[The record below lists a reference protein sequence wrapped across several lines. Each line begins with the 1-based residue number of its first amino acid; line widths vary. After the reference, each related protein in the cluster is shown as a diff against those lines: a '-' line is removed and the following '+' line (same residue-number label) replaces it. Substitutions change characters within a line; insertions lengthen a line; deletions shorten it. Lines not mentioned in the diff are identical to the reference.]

1 MAEIARPY
9 GVRRR
14 GDNHAHPSQ
23 ERGQPRLDLGVLVD
37 DQDLLADCLLGD
49 ARGHESDRNIVFLT
63 PVWPGPA
70 PNARGAGAA
79 AGDDARGTMLVG
91 PRMSSILDR
100 VLQAAR
106 HLGAS
111 DVHLKAG
118 LPPVFR
124 IRGDL
129 RTVRDVPPMSR
140 EVIQAFALDMMNDRQ
155 RDTFE
160 TTYDV
165 DLAYATADGV
175 RYRVNV
181 FQQRGN
187 LGLVMRLIPPDVPP
201 FEKLNLPKAVLDLT
215 ENERGLVLI
224 TGITGSGKSTT
235 LAAMVD
241 AINARRACHIVTIED
256 PIEYAFRDR
265 RSVVNQREIGF
276 DTLSFAKALRAALRQ
291 DPDVILVGEMRD
303 LETVEIAM
311 LAAET
316 GHLVLSTLHTLDAVE
331 TVNRIVSVFPP
342 HQQEQAR
349 LQLAGVLK
357 GVVSQRLVP
366 RADGKGM
373 IPAVEILVN
382 TTRVHDLIV
391 DPKRTREIHDAIMNG
406 RDPYGMISFD
416 QSLME
421 LVQRKLVTYDEALS
435 QATNPDDFALRY
447 RGVGRGDE
455 AVEHGG
461 GPDLGGGP
469 GLEVG
474 DDPEAPDP
482 SFSIDRFKP

>member
-1 MAEIARPY
+1 
-9 GVRRR
+9 
-14 GDNHAHPSQ
+14 
-23 ERGQPRLDLGVLVD
+23 
-37 DQDLLADCLLGD
+37 
-49 ARGHESDRNIVFLT
+49 
-63 PVWPGPA
+63 
-70 PNARGAGAA
+70 
-79 AGDDARGTMLVG
+79 
-91 PRMSSILDR
+91 MSSILDR

-111 DVHLKAG
+111 DVHLKVG

-124 IRGDL
+124 IKGDL
-129 RTVRDVPPMSR
+129 RTVRDVPPLAR
-140 EVIQAFALDMMNDRQ
+140 DVIQGFAFDIMNDRQ
-155 RDTFE
+155 REIFE
-160 TTYDV
+160 ATWDV
-165 DLAYATADGV
+165 DLAYATADGT

-187 LGLVMRLIPPDVPP
+187 VGLVMRLIPPDVPP
-201 FEKLNLPKAVLDLT
+201 FEKLNLPAAVLELAAG
-215 ENERGLVLI
+215 ERGLVLV

-241 AINARRACHIVTIED
+241 AVNARRACHIVTVED

-276 DTLSFAKALRAALRQ
+276 DTISFAKALRAALRQ

-303 LETVEIAM
+303 LETVEIAL

-342 HQQEQAR
+342 HQQAQAR
-349 LQLAGVLK
+349 LQLAAVLRGVI
-357 GVVSQRLVP
+357 SQRLVP

-382 TTRVHDLIV
+382 TARVKELIA
-391 DPKRTREIHDAIMNG
+391 DPKRTREIHDAIAVG
-406 RDPYGMISFD
+406 KDPYGMVSFD

-421 LVQRKLVTYDEALS
+421 LVQRRLVSYEDALAH
-435 QATNPDDFALRY
+435 ATNPDDFALRY
-447 RGVGRGDE
+447 RGIGRGTDS
-455 AVEHGG
+455 VNPSDDG
-461 GPDLGGGP
+461 GPDLDLGGGR
-469 GLEVG
+469 G
-474 DDPEAPDP
+474 DLDLDT
-482 SFSIDRFKP
+482 